1 MVLQSSGTFR
11 HFIDIRSDVSKRI
24 TIIIIIMIRV
34 IRGVI
39 VVRTVLDVRIEIIKL
54 NDSYSRVRIF
64 LVFIRTIHVAGIV
77 HGIHISTIP
86 PLRTHIIIPYQ

>member
-24 TIIIIIMIRV
+24 ILIIIMIRV

-86 PLRTHIIIPYQ
+86 PLRTHIIFPYQ

>member
-11 HFIDIRSDVSKRI
+11 HFIDIRSDVSKRV
-24 TIIIIIMIRV
+24 IIIIRV

-86 PLRTHIIIPYQ
+86 PLRTHIIFPYQ

>member
-11 HFIDIRSDVSKRI
+11 HFIDIRSDVSKRV
-24 TIIIIIMIRV
+24 IIIMIRV

-86 PLRTHIIIPYQ
+86 PLRTHIIFPYQ

>member
-11 HFIDIRSDVSKRI
+11 HFIDIRSDVSKRV
-24 TIIIIIMIRV
+24 IIIIRV